1 MDKDRNKDIWFL
13 IMEIFILEIGIITNF
28 LGKGFIFLAIMND
41 MKDLL
46 KRAKGMVMDD
56 FIIMMGE
63 YLLVIGLKIIKM
75 DKVF

>member
-1 MDKDRNKDIWFL
+1 
-13 IMEIFILEIGIITNF
+13 MEIFILEIGIITNF